1 MAGDRV
7 FLEGM
12 AFYGYH
18 GVRPEERALGQRF
31 LVDVA
36 LAADLR
42 PAGEADDLALTID
55 LFDVHERVRAVVEGP
70 ACLTIEAVAEA
81 VAAALLAATPA
92 RAVAVTVRK
101 AAAPRQ
107 ARQGSWQIQD
117 GEGDGRSLSAGSG
130 RCVRRQ
136 HQGGFRQQSSGR
148 WRRSP
153 LRNYQQH
160 RTTGPGALLL
170 GGTRPCPRL

>member
-18 GVRPEERALGQRF
+18 GVRAEERALGQRF

-36 LAADLR
+36 LAVDLR

-70 ACLTIEAVAEA
+70 ARLTIEAVAEA
-81 VAAALLAATPA
+81 IAAALLAATPA
-92 RAVAVTVRK
+92 RAAAVTVRK
-101 AAAPRQ
+101 AAP
-107 ARQGSWQIQD
+107 
-117 GEGDGRSLSAGSG
+117 
-130 RCVRRQ
+130 
-136 HQGGFRQQSSGR
+136 
-148 WRRSP
+148 P
-153 LRNYQQH
+153 L
-160 RTTGPGALLL
+160 PGATLAAS
-170 GGTRPCPRL
+170 GVRIRRARPGARPR